1 MGAWHGDTA
10 ANHMDLLSGCGRTCV
25 FVLCLGT
32 SFPLFHGPYDP
43 KCSDNIDGALQY
55 DNGYTYFFKRGLYY
69 RFDDMKFKVLLI
81 AHNEE
86 DERIG

>member
-1 MGAWHGDTA
+1 MPP
-10 ANHMDLLSGCGRTCV
+10 V
-25 FVLCLGT
+25 
-32 SFPLFHGPYDP
+32 DP

-55 DNGYTYFFKRGLYY
+55 GNGYTYFFKRGLYY